1 MLEQLNLWYKRKF
14 SDPASATL
22 LVMVVLAFAVLIFW
36 GAMLAPVLVAVVVAY
51 LLEWPVNKLDKLGM
65 GRTWAVSL
73 VLTLFISLSVL
84 FMVALVPV
92 IWQQGVNLL
101 TEMPL
106 FWSKTQTWLL
116 TLPDA
121 YPGLLSKQDID
132 MALVGVNER
141 VVSLGKD
148 ILSASLSSIVSLVAL
163 MIYFILVPLMVFF
176 ILKDRGELLGNL
188 AGIMP
193 KDRRLLKQV
202 GREMNT
208 QIVNYIRGKVIE
220 ILIVGT
226 VSAITFALMDLRYS
240 LLLGV
245 LVGFS
250 VLIPYIGAAVVTFP
264 VAIVAL
270 FQWGLTADFWYLMI
284 AYGIIQALDGNLL
297 VPLLFSE
304 AVSLHPVYIII
315 AVLFFGGLWG
325 FWGVFFAIP
334 LATLVKAVFNAWSE
348 NSLPRQSERQVT

>member
-1 MLEQLNLWYKRKF
+1 MLELFNGWYRRKF

-22 LVMVVLAFAVLIFW
+22 LIMLVLSFAVLIFW
-36 GAMLAPVLVAVVVAY
+36 GDMLAPVLVAIIIAY
-51 LLEWPVNKLDKLGM
+51 LLEWPVAKLNAMGL
-65 GRTWAVSL
+65 GRTTATSL
-73 VLTLFISLSVL
+73 VLILFISICILA
-84 FMVALVPV
+84 MIGLVPV
-92 IWQQGVNLL
+92 VWRQGINLL
-101 TEMPL
+101 TELPQI
-106 FWSKTQTWLL
+106 WSEAQAWIS
-116 TLPDA
+116 TLPDK
-121 YPGLLSKQDID
+121 YPGLLYRTDID
-132 MALVGVNER
+132 NALKGVNER
-141 VVSLGKD
+141 VVGLGED
-148 ILSASLSSIVSLVAL
+148 IITASLSSIVSLVAL

-176 ILKDRGELLGNL
+176 ILKDRGELLANIS
-188 AGIMP
+188 GIMP

-202 GREMNT
+202 GHEMNG
-208 QIVNYIRGKVIE
+208 QIINYIRGKVIE

-226 VSAITFALMDLRYS
+226 VSTLTFALMDLRYS

-245 LVGFS
+245 LVGLS

-264 VAIVAL
+264 VGIVAL
-270 FQWGLTADFWYLMI
+270 FQWGLTPDFWYLMI

-304 AVSLHPVYIII
+304 AVSLHPVYIIL

-348 NSLPRQSERQVT
+348 KSHLKESAGQA

>member
-22 LVMVVLAFAVLIFW
+22 LVMVVVAFTVLIFW
-36 GAMLAPVLVAVVVAY
+36 GAMLAPVLVAIVIAY
-51 LLEWPVNKLDKLGM
+51 VLEWPVNKLDKWGM

-73 VLTLFISLSVL
+73 VLLLFISLTIL
-84 FMVALVPV
+84 CLVALVPV
-92 IWQQGVNLL
+92 VWQQGVNLL

-106 FWSKTQTWLL
+106 IWSKAQAWLL

-121 YPGLLSKQDID
+121 YPGLLAKQDID
-132 MALVGVNER
+132 NTLAGVNDR
-141 VVSLGKD
+141 VVGLGKD
-148 ILSASLSSIVSLVAL
+148 LLSASLSSIVSLVAL

-176 ILKDRGELLGNL
+176 ILKDRRELLINI

-202 GREMNT
+202 GREMNV
-208 QIVNYIRGKVIE
+208 QIVNYIRGKVME

-226 VSAITFALMDLRYS
+226 VSTITFAFMDLRYS

-264 VAIVAL
+264 VAAVAL
-270 FQWGLTADFWYLMI
+270 FQWGLTPDFWYLMI
-284 AYGIIQALDGNLL
+284 AYGVIQALDGNLL

-334 LATLVKAVFNAWSE
+334 LATLVKAVFKAWTE
-348 NSLPRQSERQVT
+348 NSLPRAVQESV